1 MMMTNYIQIEL
12 EILINIQKTNAIGL
26 LTKKKKILMS

>member
-26 LTKKKKILMS
+26 LKKKKRFQ